1 MGFKKISV
9 ESIYQHYIGLAKKF
23 VWLFH
28 IIEKPEWTFSS
39 TQYLREWTWSGLLT
53 FKSHLWVMERLGL
66 PSFISLC
73 LSSSSVKWR
82 WYVQNLPSRVVVR
95 IKQVNIRKVLR
106 GVSNQALTKY
116 KHHIKLL
123 RTYCVSGTELG
134 VWIQIWENS
143 SMVCLMKLTAWQE
156 DRYLWM
162 CHLEAWTFAS
172 MISAVQERWWFQESV

>member
-39 TQYLREWTWSGLLT
+39 TQYLREWTGSGVLT

-73 LSSSSVKWR
+73 FSSSSVKWR
-82 WYVQNLPSRVVVR
+82 WYVQNLPSRAVVR
-95 IKQVNIRKVLR
+95 IKQVNICKVLR

-116 KHHIKLL
+116 SIILDYWEPTVSLVLSLGYGFKYGKTQVWPVLWSLQPGKKTDTYGCVIWKHGHMLL
-123 RTYCVSGTELG
+123 
-134 VWIQIWENS
+134 W
-143 SMVCLMKLTAWQE
+143 
-156 DRYLWM
+156 
-162 CHLEAWTFAS
+162 
-172 MISAVQERWWFQESV
+172 